1 MQCFSP
7 SDAPQVTLGLLEE
20 FKKLE
25 MKAAWIQPGAADEAV
40 SQFIVDNGL
49 EERVVWG
56 GPCILVLGDRL
67 LAAGAASAVGGVDP
81 RLVIK

>member
-1 MQCFSP
+1 
-7 SDAPQVTLGLLEE
+7 
-20 FKKLE
+20 

-56 GPCILVLGDRL
+56 GACILVLGD
-67 LAAGAASAVGGVDP
+67 GVLKQDS
-81 RLVIK
+81 RSSL